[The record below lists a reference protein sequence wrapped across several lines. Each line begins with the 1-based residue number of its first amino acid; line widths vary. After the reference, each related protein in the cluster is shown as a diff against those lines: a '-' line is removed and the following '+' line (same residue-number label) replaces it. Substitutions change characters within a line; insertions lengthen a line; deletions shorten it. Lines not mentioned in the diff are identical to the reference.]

1 MIVSSNLLSGG
12 IETEHLRIF
21 SQEALDQL
29 AGQARL
35 MGDEVLLGALKGKD
49 DGKSAEPAPTDDD
62 VTLEAIIHSGKDEET
77 DLAI

>member
-21 SQEALDQL
+21 SQEAQDQL

-35 MGDEVLLGALKGKD
+35 MGDKVLLDALKGKG
-49 DGKSAEPAPTDDD
+49 DGESA
-62 VTLEAIIHSGKDEET
+62 
-77 DLAI
+77 